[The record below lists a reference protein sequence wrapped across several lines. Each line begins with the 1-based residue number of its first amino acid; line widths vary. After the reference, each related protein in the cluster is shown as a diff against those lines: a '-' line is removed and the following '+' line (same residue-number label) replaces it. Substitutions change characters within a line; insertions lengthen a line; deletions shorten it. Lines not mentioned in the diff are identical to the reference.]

1 MNARVS
7 MVRRILLWEM
17 PDAAM
22 LIIEHASGVVYQ
34 NQVGGTACWQAEQE
48 GILAPLELTP
58 EMKTRI
64 VGLAFVPGGQGLTE
78 ELADALDALLAGELT
93 SRAVKVDRTRLGECW
108 EAWIYVT
115 VDSPESAEPSASG
128 GHFGSLLGFGQVRGV
143 LTWPNSD

>member
-1 MNARVS
+1 MK
-7 MVRRILLWEM
+7 RILLWEM

-58 EMKTRI
+58 ETK
-64 VGLAFVPGGQGLTE
+64 LAELPFVPGGEGITQ
-78 ELADALDALLAGELT
+78 ELADAMDALLAGEPT
-93 SRAVKVDRTRLGECW
+93 SRAVKVDRARVGECW

-115 VDSPESAEPSASG
+115 VDSPESAEPSVSG
-128 GHFGSLLGFGQVRGV
+128 DHFGYMLGFGRVRGV